1 MAKELNEKLLL
12 NTVEELTT
20 KKKGLQAEQKKELE
34 AIKNKYKDQLK
45 ELDMCISFR
54 KKFEKAKVAYYQ
66 DEQPKEKKTREKSVK
81 NSDNQQKNSN
91 TQQENSV
98 QSDE

>member
-1 MAKELNEKLLL
+1 MA
-12 NTVEELTT
+12 T
-20 KKKGLQAEQKKELE
+20 KKKELQTEQKKELE

-81 NSDNQQKNSN
+81 NSDNQQENSD
-91 TQQENSV
+91 TQQESFDTSEENIM
-98 QSDE
+98 QTDN